1 MKNIIKNV
9 ITCLLLI
16 CPASL
21 HAQQTARIMS
31 LNELFSLADTQSKT
45 IKIYESV
52 VSGAE
57 KDISVAKNA
66 YLPCVEFSASATF
79 NGNAWVADRDF
90 SNGHSFSSPH
100 FGNNFAIEAS
110 QVVFAGGASTIT

>member
-16 CPASL
+16 CPVSL

-45 IKIYESV
+45 IKIYE
-52 VSGAE
+52 
-57 KDISVAKNA
+57 
-66 YLPCVEFSASATF
+66 
-79 NGNAWVADRDF
+79 
-90 SNGHSFSSPH
+90 
-100 FGNNFAIEAS
+100 
-110 QVVFAGGASTIT
+110 

>member
-16 CPASL
+16 CPVSL

-66 YLPCVEFSASATF
+66 YLPSVEFSATATHGWPTATF
-79 NGNAWVADRDF
+79 QTDI
-90 SNGHSFSSPH
+90 H
-100 FGNNFAIEAS
+100 FHRLILATTS
-110 QVVFAGGASTIT
+110 Q